1 MILLTDA
8 GTFFTSERGHGV
20 FGYRL
25 LPSGEWDGEVSSVLP
40 GTELPSYGPRP
51 ICVPHISST
60 LFRLAIVVPIV
71 VSVDLTKE
79 DLPSVLIFP

>member
-1 MILLTDA
+1 MLTP
-8 GTFFTSERGHGV
+8 SSLSVHGYGA
-20 FGYRL
+20 FGYHL
-25 LPSGEWDGEVSSVLP
+25 LPSAEWDGEVFSALP
-40 GTELPSYGPRP
+40 GTELPSYDPCP

-71 VSVDLTKE
+71 VSVDLVKE